1 MENLPETLCVDPAT
15 PPLPPTDTATFD
27 VTPIEASSSIS
38 QSATVDELIRM
49 LYNPNLREEAMELLN
64 KKRESCAELPIQLW
78 NSFNTVY
85 ILLQEVI
92 SLYKKLSPLRI
103 TTKESTRV
111 CNALALIQC
120 MAAHPDTRMG
130 LVRAKIPAYLYPF
143 LEPTVNEK
151 PLEFLRLTSLGVI
164 GALVKIEDSNA
175 PEVVHFLLETEV
187 FPLCLRCIDL
197 GDELTQSVAALIV
210 MKILI
215 QEEGLNYCCALAERF
230 FSVVQVLGRLVERLP
245 ETPCLRLLRYVV
257 RCYLRL
263 SELPSSLRSM
273 AMETFRRC
281 LPSKLTDERFLN
293 VLHDDPQTARM
304 LQQFFLNITTSSS

>member
-15 PPLPPTDTATFD
+15 PPLPPPPDTATFD

-38 QSATVDELIRM
+38 QSATVDELIHM

-85 ILLQEVI
+85 ILL
-92 SLYKKLSPLRI
+92 
-103 TTKESTRV
+103 
-111 CNALALIQC
+111 QC

>member
-1 MENLPETLCVDPAT
+1 
-15 PPLPPTDTATFD
+15 
-27 VTPIEASSSIS
+27 
-38 QSATVDELIRM
+38 M
-49 LYNPNLREEAMELLN
+49 LYVIYIHV
-64 KKRESCAELPIQLW
+64 C
-78 NSFNTVY
+78 FY
-85 ILLQEVI
+85 FILLF
-92 SLYKKLSPLRI
+92 
-103 TTKESTRV
+103 V
-111 CNALALIQC
+111 CFA
-120 MAAHPDTRMG
+120 
-130 LVRAKIPAYLYPF
+130 AKIPAYLYPF

-263 SELPSSLRSM
+263 SELPSSLRYTIITPLSD
-273 AMETFRRC
+273 
-281 LPSKLTDERFLN
+281 LHSPYIVPSSIYGSRWLVICTVSNDFSLILT
-293 VLHDDPQTARM
+293 
-304 LQQFFLNITTSSS
+304 